1 VQISVDKDAILDYP
15 FQEDPVHV
23 TTLPVISI
31 SPHMRLRYHMIMQRR
46 GSILCFSLGILAVTS
61 AFTLPPMMSGSRLM
75 QPAVFEHETPSIAID
90 PGHHVRRPY
99 LRLMTLNIA
108 HGRGNDAYR
117 LFLKGS
123 DVEVNLDDIAA
134 VLRREEPDIVALQ
147 EADGPS
153 IWSGMRDHVE
163 YLAQKGGFPYSV
175 RGEHVKGM
183 KLSYGTALL
192 SKIPLREPVS
202 VTFPPSPPTLSKGF
216 VAATVTWPGD
226 PVAEIDVISLHLD
239 FSRNSVRQRQMEDLI
254 DLLSSRNRISIVMGD
269 FNCEWEA
276 RDSALHML
284 AEQCRLK
291 GYLAGKA
298 GMETFPLLG
307 KRFDWVLVSSDL
319 EFSTYE
325 VLEDPVSDHRG
336 VICEIRTSEGM
347 P

>member
-1 VQISVDKDAILDYP
+1 
-15 FQEDPVHV
+15 
-23 TTLPVISI
+23 
-31 SPHMRLRYHMIMQRR
+31 MIMQRR
-46 GSILCFSLGILAVTS
+46 ERILCFSLGILAVTS

-75 QPAVFEHETPSIAID
+75 EPAVFEHETPSTVID
-90 PGHHVRRPY
+90 PGHHVHRPY
-99 LRLMTLNIA
+99 LRLMTLNMA

-117 LFLKGS
+117 LFQKGRE
-123 DVEVNLDDIAA
+123 VEVNLDDIAA
-134 VLRREEPDIVALQ
+134 VLRREDPDIVALQ

-163 YLAQKGGFPYSV
+163 YLAHKGGFPYSL

-202 VTFPPSPPTLSKGF
+202 VTFHPSPPTLSKGF

-226 PVAEIDVISLHLD
+226 PVVEIDVISLHLD

-254 DLLSSRNRISIVMGD
+254 DILSSRNRISIVMGD

-276 RDSALHML
+276 RDSALHKL

-291 GYLAGKA
+291 GYCAGKA

-325 VLEDPVSDHRG
+325 VLEDQLSDHRG

>member
-1 VQISVDKDAILDYP
+1 
-15 FQEDPVHV
+15 
-23 TTLPVISI
+23 
-31 SPHMRLRYHMIMQRR
+31 MIMRRR
-46 GSILCFSLGILAVTS
+46 GRILCFSLGILAVTS
-61 AFTLPPMMSGSRLM
+61 AFTLPPMMSGSRVM
-75 QPAVFEHETPSIAID
+75 QPAVLEYDAPLPTVEA
-90 PGHHVRRPY
+90 GHHIRHPS
-99 LRLMTLNIA
+99 LRLMTLNMA

-117 LFLKGS
+117 VFQKGS
-123 DVEVNLDDIAA
+123 DIKVNLDEIAA
-134 VLRREEPDIVALQ
+134 VLRREDPDIVALQ

-163 YLAQKGGFPYSV
+163 YLAHKAGFPYSL

-183 KLSYGTALL
+183 MLSYGTALL

-226 PVAEIDVISLHLD
+226 SAVEIDVFSIHLD

-269 FNCEWEA
+269 FNCEWGA

-284 AEQCRLK
+284 ARQCRLQ
-291 GYLAGKA
+291 GYQTGKA

-307 KRFDWVLVSSDL
+307 KRLDWILVSSDL

-325 VLEDPVSDHRG
+325 VLEDQVSDHCG
-336 VICEIRTSEGM
+336 VICEIRTLGGM
-347 P
+347 S